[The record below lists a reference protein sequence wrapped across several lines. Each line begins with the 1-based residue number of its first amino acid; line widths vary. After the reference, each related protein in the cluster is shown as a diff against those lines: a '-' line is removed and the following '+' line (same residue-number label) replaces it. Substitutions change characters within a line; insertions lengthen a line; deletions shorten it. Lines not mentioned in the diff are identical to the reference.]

1 MSSLTEEILN
11 FIHRTGRSPNRKLGQ
26 NFLIDA
32 NIPPKISDVANLSS
46 SDIILEIGPGLGFLT
61 QELLEKAKQ
70 VVAIE
75 IDSHLCSELERR
87 FSTVQNLA
95 LIHGDALKLDLHG
108 LIQSCGINKVV
119 ANLPYNISGPIL
131 WRLLGYSPLQSLV
144 LMVQEEVA
152 ARLSASPRSKA
163 YGSLTVW
170 SGLHTECQIEL
181 TLKPQQFFPAPKVN
195 SSLVSLRTRSEI
207 QPQFCVSD
215 ISLFRKIVKGCF
227 HTRRKML
234 RNSVKASNVQID
246 MEVLDLA
253 LKEVSIDSNRRGET
267 LSISEFVALTNA
279 IHQQLYA
286 T

>member
-61 QELLEKAKQ
+61 QELLGKAKQ
-70 VVAIE
+70 VIGIE

-87 FSTVQNLA
+87 FSTVQNLT

-108 LIQSCGINKVV
+108 LIQSSGINKVV

-170 SGLHTECQIEL
+170 SGLHTECKIEL

-195 SSLVSLRTRSEI
+195 AGLVSLRTRSEM

-215 ISLFRKIVKGCF
+215 ISLFRKVVKGCF

-246 MEVLDLA
+246 MEILDLA
-253 LKEVSIDSNRRGET
+253 LKEVFIDSNRRGET